1 MPILPSVVEA
11 IGRTPLV
18 ALDRLGQGLPGRV
31 LLKLE
36 YLNPGAS
43 MKDRI
48 GRRIVESAEASG
60 RLKPGDTI
68 VELTSGNTGIG
79 LAIVCAIKGYRFI
92 AVMSEGNS
100 PERRR
105 MLRALGAEV
114 VLVPQAPGG
123 VRGQVSGVD
132 LALVEERAC
141 ELTESL
147 GAFRAD
153 QFNNPDNAL
162 AHELT
167 TGPEIWE
174 DAGGRVDAF
183 CAIVGTGGTFV
194 GVSRALKARDP
205 RIRSFA
211 VEPASASV
219 LAGQSVTKPS
229 HRLQGAGY
237 ALIPPLWDPA
247 LCDGFVGIEDDEA
260 IEVTRKLARREAIFA
275 GPTTGANVA
284 AALRL
289 ARDVPP
295 GGAVV
300 TIASDSGM
308 KYLSGDLYP

>member
-1 MPILPSVVEA
+1 MPVLGSVVEA

-18 ALDRLGQGLPGRV
+18 ALDRLGAGLPGRV

-48 GRRIVESAEASG
+48 GLRIVESAEASG

-79 LAIVCAIKGYRFI
+79 LAIVCAIKGYRLI
-92 AVMSEGNS
+92 AVLSEGNS

-114 VLVPQAPGG
+114 ELVPQAPDSVKGL
-123 VRGQVSGVD
+123 VSGVD
-132 LALVEERAC
+132 LALVEARAV
-141 ELTESL
+141 ELTANL

-153 QFNNPDNAL
+153 QFNNADNAL

-174 DAGGRVDAF
+174 DTGGRVDAF
-183 CAIVGTGGTFV
+183 CVIVGTAGTFV

-205 RIRSFA
+205 RIRAYA
-211 VEPASASV
+211 VEPAGASV
-219 LAGQSVTKPS
+219 LAGRPVTSPS

-247 LCDGFVGIEDDEA
+247 LCDGCLGIGDDEA
-260 IEVTRKLARREAIFA
+260 IEVTRELARREAIFV
-275 GPTTGANVA
+275 GPSTGANVA

-289 ARDVPP
+289 ARELPP
-295 GGAVV
+295 GGTVV

-308 KYLSGDLYP
+308 KYLSSDLFA

>member
-1 MPILPSVVEA
+1 MPVHGSVVEA

-18 ALDRLGQGLPGRV
+18 ALDRLGAGLPGRI

-36 YLNPGAS
+36 HLNPGAS

-48 GRRIVESAEASG
+48 ARLIVESAEASG
-60 RLKPGDTI
+60 RLKPGNTV

-79 LAIVCAIKGYRFI
+79 LAIVCAVKGYRFI

-114 VLVPQAPGG
+114 ELVPQAPRSVPGL
-123 VRGQVSGVD
+123 VSGVD
-132 LALVEERAC
+132 LALVEERTA
-141 ELTESL
+141 ELTASL

-174 DAGGRVDAF
+174 DTGGRIDAF
-183 CAIVGTGGTFV
+183 CAIVGTAGTFV

-205 RIRSFA
+205 RIRAYA
-211 VEPASASV
+211 VEPAGAPV
-219 LAGQSVTKPS
+219 LAGDPVTSPS

-237 ALIPPLWDPA
+237 ALIPPLWDPL
-247 LCDGFVGIEDDEA
+247 LCDGCLAISDDDAIDVTRRLARVEGIFVG
-260 IEVTRKLARREAIFA
+260 TS
-275 GPTTGANVA
+275 TGANA
-284 AALRL
+284 AAAMQL
-289 ARDVPP
+289 ARDLPA
-295 GGAVV
+295 GGVVV
-300 TIASDSGM
+300 TIACDSGM
-308 KYLSGDLYP
+308 KYLSSDLYG